1 MLWTLKD
8 CYLSLSQFPPFA
20 ALLQVF
26 KDYEYPPEIENCP
39 AKINDKQSCKTK
51 V

>member
-1 MLWTLKD
+1 MDIEGWLFILITI
-8 CYLSLSQFPPFA
+8 PPFA
-20 ALLQVF
+20 ALLLVF
-26 KDYEYPPEIENCP
+26 KAFKYPPEIDNCP